1 MALLQKNPVR
11 PVRRRG
17 WRAHARI
24 ILRSHGTPEQVALGA
39 IIGVFVG
46 MTPLLGIHL
55 PIAILL
61 AWMLRASRLA
71 TLPGV
76 FITNVFTA
84 IPIYTFTY
92 KLGNH
97 LLPDIP
103 EIDIRPV
110 MREVLLSVQQHD
122 WYAFQE
128 IVKTLAH
135 ISGDSLAAMFIGG
148 FIVAVLVSV
157 PVWFATLH
165 IVRRWRER
173 RTRRLHMRGLE
184 WFQKHMPHRNHP
196 AEGKTMN
203 ESTMEDAADDAAARG
218 DRNAR

>member
-1 MALLQKNPVR
+1 MPLFRKTPAR
-11 PVRRRG
+11 PGRRRG
-17 WRAHARI
+17 WRDHARI
-24 ILRSHGTPEQVALGA
+24 ILRSHGSPEQVALGA
-39 IIGVFVG
+39 VIGVVIG
-46 MTPLLGIHL
+46 MTPLLGVHL
-55 PIAILL
+55 PLALLL

-110 MREVLLSVQQHD
+110 LREMLRNVEQHD

-128 IVKTLAH
+128 ILKTLAH

-148 FIVAVLVSV
+148 FIVAAILSV
-157 PVWFATLH
+157 PVWFITLR

-173 RTRRLHMRGLE
+173 RTRRLRLKGLE
-184 WFQKHMPHRNHP
+184 WFKKHMPHRNDP
-196 AEGKTMN
+196 ADKK
-203 ESTMEDAADDAAARG
+203 
-218 DRNAR
+218 

>member
-1 MALLQKNPVR
+1 MPLFQKDPER

-39 IIGVFVG
+39 VIGVFVG
-46 MTPLLGIHL
+46 LTPLLGIHL
-55 PIAILL
+55 PTALLL

-76 FITNVFTA
+76 FVTNVFTA

-103 EIDIRPV
+103 ELDIRPV
-110 MREVLLSVQQHD
+110 LREVLHSVQQHD
-122 WYAFQE
+122 WYAFRE
-128 IVKTLAH
+128 IVKTLAQ
-135 ISGDSLAAMFIGG
+135 ISSDSLAAMFIGG
-148 FIVAVLVSV
+148 FIVAALVSV
-157 PVWFATLH
+157 PVWFATLR
-165 IVRRWRER
+165 IVRHWRER
-173 RTRRLHMRGLE
+173 RTRRLRIRGLE
-184 WFQKHMPHRNHP
+184 WFKKHVPHRRIPGDEHMTREP
-196 AEGKTMN
+196 GTP
-203 ESTMEDAADDAAARG
+203 DAAEDSTGSR
-218 DRNAR
+218 DRNAG